1 MMSIPPT
8 REVNWDLHL
17 ASFRA
22 MLPWF
27 FACDRVNYA
36 RYGSAYWLEMTALE
50 QTHPGMLNL
59 YCFPDKEKRTRG
71 LQL

>member
-1 MMSIPPT
+1 MFIRAT
-8 REVNWDLHL
+8 REVNWNLHL

-27 FACDRVNYA
+27 FTCDRVNYA
-36 RYGSAYWLEMTALE
+36 RYGSSYWLEMTALE

-59 YCFPDKEKRTRG
+59 SCFADREKRTRG

>member
-1 MMSIPPT
+1 MMFIPPT

-22 MLPWF
+22 MLPWI

-36 RYGSAYWLEMTALE
+36 RYGSANWLEMTALE